1 MSQTIRTD
9 LQFEQQYF
17 KEVTAVVAETG
28 NRLKAD
34 IEKAEADIKAMT
46 VQYDEGEY
54 DVASIIINTID
65 MKKVTE
71 AALKRSQKIGNKPYF
86 GRILFDDESMYIGR
100 NGIHGEKITDQLVID
115 WRAPIANAYYENGLG
130 EMKFRTPLGED
141 IRINLKLKRTF
152 DIEDGRINGFFDSEN
167 TANDDL
173 LNKYL
178 AKNKQA
184 VLGEIIATIQK
195 EQNDIIRL
203 SPRHNVLVQGA
214 AGSGK
219 TTVAMHRISYIL
231 YNYGDIVKPQDF
243 YIIGSNKMLLNYI
256 TGVLPDL
263 DVTGFRQMTM
273 EEMFTR
279 LMYEDWD
286 PFLYRIKDVN
296 RDGVN
301 ASVKGTQLFFDR
313 LKEFLAAYEKRMIS
327 QEDVI
332 LEPNR
337 FVEGIEN
344 GKIGVFDRREK
355 PVARKGKEVCL
366 LRGSAISKYIE
377 ANPDISMQ
385 QKIIAL
391 NNELNE
397 NLETELAGKVS
408 YTEKEKKAIR
418 SFYNQYFGKNEF
430 KGSIYKIYD
439 EFLDSVQD
447 LGVPAPGKR
456 LVEMLVTGSGS
467 KYNRQKKEERKFG
480 ENLAYDS
487 PEGGLYNADSGV
499 NSAITKE
506 KGGDVSI
513 EQLEER
519 FRAVLGLQGS
529 SDSDENGDKKI
540 KKYVTEYDIY
550 ELAALAY
557 IYRKIHETQVI
568 SEAHHIVIDEAQDYG
583 IMAYRVLNEC
593 VRECTYTIM
602 GDVSQNIRYDSGIND
617 WSELRSIFITGE
629 DDSFMMLRKSYRNTV
644 EISEFATN
652 ILDHGD
658 FEVYPVEPIIRHGD
672 SPVVEKVEPSE
683 LLERIVDQC
692 RTWQAE
698 ELNTIAVVC
707 RDEKEAA
714 GLRGKLSPLMPL
726 QNTDPDSAEFGNG
739 VMVLPVTMTKG
750 LEFDAVLI
758 YEPTKRSYPMD
769 NKHAKFL
776 YVAATRAL
784 HRLTV
789 LYTKS
794 LSELISKP
802 VPKDRVRH
810 VINEIGGP
818 RMTEEE
824 KRELEDKKRLLM
836 EADEELSKQ
845 KVLEEAARRT
855 RAYME
860 NRRGASAANVDARRG
875 GGTASQT
882 VNNPVTAS
890 YVSDGYGKATA
901 SSVSGSVGKATAS
914 PASGSAGKS
923 KVSAVP
929 GSTGPSAVSASP
941 DGAAI
946 QPMNAAG
953 SFIREVP
960 GAVLRP
966 SGHAANSFATKW
978 IQKKNDGIY
987 LQSLYGVTR
996 IQPVASNV
1004 VRISFCR
1011 GMEFKLPKSTA
1022 FKSYNMSKD
1031 FQYRESP
1038 QSVELTMKGMTV
1050 KFDRYR
1056 GACSFLDD
1064 AKKEL
1069 LKENQNEPKYV
1080 DDRKKTT
1087 VCYTNFTCPSGD
1099 CFHILTDLPV
1109 RAEALE
1115 NIGNNS
1121 EKADGSTTKIISPE
1135 TVSTMIKS
1143 MKFLKDTAYYISP
1156 CDGRIPCI
1164 IKKDRYAIVPLT
1176 TSQTAFCK
1184 MPVVGTF
1191 LMQEDCYS
1199 DYYLISGKD
1208 TEGLVGTYL
1217 KLVK

>member
-1 MSQTIRTD
+1 MSQTIQTD

-17 KEVTAVVAETG
+17 DQVTSVVAETS

-65 MKKVTE
+65 MKKITE
-71 AALKRSQKIGNKPYF
+71 KALKRSQKIGNKPYF
-86 GRILFDDESMYIGR
+86 GRILFDDESLYIGR
-100 NGIHGEKITDQLVID
+100 NGIHGEKITDQLVVD

-152 DIEDGRINGFFDSEN
+152 DIEDGKINGFFDSEN

-231 YNYGDIVKPQDF
+231 YNYSDIVKPQDF

-279 LMYEDWD
+279 LLYEDWD

-313 LKEFLAAYEKRMIS
+313 LKDFLNGYEKKMIS

-337 FVEGIEN
+337 FVEGFEN
-344 GKIGVFDRREK
+344 GKIGIFDRREN
-355 PVARKGKEVCL
+355 PVARKGGKVCL
-366 LRGSAISKYIE
+366 LRGSAVSKYIE

-385 QKIIAL
+385 KKIIAL
-391 NNELNE
+391 NEELNE
-397 NLETELAGKVS
+397 NLENELAGKVS

-447 LGVPAPGKR
+447 LEVPAPGKR

-467 KYNRQKKEERKFG
+467 KYNMQKRTERKFG

-499 NSAITKE
+499 INAERNADRQADESM
-506 KGGDVSI
+506 

-519 FRAVLGLQGS
+519 FRSVLGLNADNS
-529 SDSDENGDKKI
+529 NEENADKKI

-557 IYRKIHETQVI
+557 IYRRIRETEVI

-593 VRECTYTIM
+593 IRECTYTIM

-617 WSELRSIFITGE
+617 WSELRNLFIT
-629 DDSFMMLRKSYRNTV
+629 DQNDSFMMLRKSYRNTV

-672 SPVVEKVEPSE
+672 KPVVEKVEASE
-683 LLERIVDQC
+683 MIERIVKQC
-692 RTWQAE
+692 REWQAE
-698 ELNTIAVVC
+698 DLNTIAVVC
-707 RDEKEAA
+707 RDEREAA
-714 GLRGKLSPLMPL
+714 GLREKLSPYMQL
-726 QNTDPDSAEFGNG
+726 QNTDPDNAEFGNG

-758 YEPTKRSYPMD
+758 YEPTKKSYPMD

-784 HRLTV
+784 HKLTV

-794 LSELISKP
+794 ISELISKP
-802 VPKDRVRH
+802 VPKDKVRH

-824 KRELEDKKRLLM
+824 KRELEDKKRILM
-836 EADEELSKQ
+836 EADEALSKQ

-855 RAYME
+855 KAYME
-860 NRRGASAANVDARRG
+860 ARKGASAANVDAKRG
-875 GGTASQT
+875 GKDEDNHTAAFNT
-882 VNNPVTAS
+882 IT
-890 YVSDGYGKATA
+890 KA
-901 SSVSGSVGKATAS
+901 
-914 PASGSAGKS
+914 
-923 KVSAVP
+923 AVP
-929 GSTGPSAVSASP
+929 KSAAPIQKNVGNTMNTGTSST
-941 DGAAI
+941 
-946 QPMNAAG
+946 
-953 SFIREVP
+953 FIREVP

-966 SGHAANSFATKW
+966 SGHAANSFATRW

-996 IQPVASNV
+996 IMPVASNV
-1004 VRISFCR
+1004 VRISFCK
-1011 GMEFKLPKSTA
+1011 GVEFKLPKSDA
-1022 FKSYNMSKD
+1022 YKKFNMSKD
-1031 FQYRESP
+1031 FQYKESS
-1038 QSVELTMKGMTV
+1038 QSVEITMKGMTV

-1056 GACSFLDD
+1056 GACSFLDNT
-1064 AKKEL
+1064 KREF
-1069 LKENQNEPKYV
+1069 LKENQNEPRYV
-1080 DDRKKTT
+1080 DEKKKTVT
-1087 VCYTNFTCPSGD
+1087 CYTNFSCSSND
-1099 CFHILTDLPV
+1099 NFHILTDIP
-1109 RAEALE
+1109 
-1115 NIGNNS
+1115 S
-1121 EKADGSTTKIISPE
+1121 EKDAIPE
-1135 TVSTMIKS
+1135 GGAEKAEMLEHMIKS

-1164 IKKDRYAIVPLT
+1164 IKKEKYAIIPLT

-1191 LMQEDCYS
+1191 ILQEDSFS
-1199 DYYLISGKD
+1199 DYYLVVD
-1208 TEGLVGTYL
+1208 NNTEKLLEAYL
-1217 KLVK
+1217 KLT